1 MIVPDKWA
9 DAPVVLCE
17 DSLLCDLKVD
27 KNENNLD
34 ITEISWYKVQRSNTG
49 DLRELR
55 FWDNEFIEKK
65 PWLQVMTFDDNGKR
79 EKVGNDCIRR
89 ERTSEDPRAQF
100 NIYVHKTGIFVTK
113 VAISSYDR
121 VRFIR
126 TEQRRSKVK
135 AVFFGRIIMRGPYP
149 IVHKTV
155 RIRVPEGMGNTV
167 GVFRGGAANMDTIT
181 RHEGA
186 TSVITVSCTDLG
198 SLPNKNILY
207 PERWVP
213 SVHLRFPPK
222 AAALYSWK
230 QIGDY
235 YLDMIA
241 GPMRP
246 SADIDSAVKSIKA
259 QKAPMIEAAFGF
271 IKQHTHYYGSWEG
284 MHGFVPRSPAEVLRN
299 GYGDCK
305 ELSLLLCTLLRGAGR
320 ESFPALVSARREF
333 MQANSEFPSLGV
345 FNHMIVAVP
354 EEGRMWYLDPT
365 STPATAATSYYNVI
379 GRKTLVLVPG
389 ASVVDSVPFGKDYQN
404 DVTTLNTI
412 TRGQDGGWRMEGT
425 IRQCGQAAYDFEQQL
440 VHRLSLPEE
449 AVVSSYVRTMFGLP
463 ATSVRMVYHGL
474 DSVQLSFVCPFD
486 EFAMRMPRP
495 GFVLQIPGL
504 HRGYAP
510 EAEEVAE
517 GPWENCRYRQQD
529 RWVVFPGMAKNSF
542 YSCVNRYASGRWRCF
557 GDTVERDY
565 AAQQAVFESI
575 TAPGCQTLVGERNRF
590 AKGTIWKE

>member
-1 MIVPDKWA
+1 MISSHFASRTSAFFLFTALVFARDAALPQMIVPDKWA

-246 SADIDSAVKSIKA
+246 SDLLNSIRIT
-259 QKAPMIEAAFGF
+259 MGRGRVCM
-271 IKQHTHYYGSWEG
+271 GSC
-284 MHGFVPRSPAEVLRN
+284 HGRRRRSCETVTAIAR
-299 GYGDCK
+299 
-305 ELSLLLCTLLRGAGR
+305 
-320 ESFPALVSARREF
+320 SFPFSSAPCCGARAAKVFRRLF
-333 MQANSEFPSLGV
+333 RRA
-345 FNHMIVAVP
+345 
-354 EEGRMWYLDPT
+354 
-365 STPATAATSYYNVI
+365 
-379 GRKTLVLVPG
+379 
-389 ASVVDSVPFGKDYQN
+389 
-404 DVTTLNTI
+404 
-412 TRGQDGGWRMEGT
+412 
-425 IRQCGQAAYDFEQQL
+425 
-440 VHRLSLPEE
+440 
-449 AVVSSYVRTMFGLP
+449 VSSCR
-463 ATSVRMVYHGL
+463 
-474 DSVQLSFVCPFD
+474 
-486 EFAMRMPRP
+486 
-495 GFVLQIPGL
+495 QIP
-504 HRGYAP
+504 
-510 EAEEVAE
+510 
-517 GPWENCRYRQQD
+517 
-529 RWVVFPGMAKNSF
+529 SF
-542 YSCVNRYASGRWRCF
+542 QASECS
-557 GDTVERDY
+557 T
-565 AAQQAVFESI
+565 
-575 TAPGCQTLVGERNRF
+575 T
-590 AKGTIWKE
+590 